1 MQPIRNNETK
11 LNTEKYIAR
20 RKSLITLKAVD
31 IPMSDVLI
39 SSFQMIFL
47 SMSTEKYI
55 KCKVSSNIR
64 L

>member
-39 SSFQMIFL
+39 SSFQMVFL
-47 SMSTEKYI
+47 SMITEKDI
-55 KCKVSSNIR
+55 KCKVRSNIR